1 MRKSILNGILVIVLV
16 GVGFGAGYVFR
27 QTSHKADSLP
37 VIGNVPSFTLTNQL
51 GEEVSSDSFKGK
63 IRVVTFLF
71 PYCDEY
77 CPLIA
82 LNLMS
87 LEHLLKESH
96 LENEVQLVAYNVD
109 PEHTGS
115 SQMAEFMKQ
124 YGWDPQNTHWQFLT
138 GKPEEIKRI
147 VRDAYFVYYKQVSV
161 ASEDSVA
168 AEEKK
173 KGEYVPSPEV
183 KNDLAD
189 SVNPDYDIVHNDVVA
204 IVDAKGRIRK
214 IIDDADHASGEQIFS
229 IVQKLLPARK

>member
-1 MRKSILNGILVIVLV
+1 MRKGILNTILFILLI
-16 GVGFGAGYVFR
+16 GAGFIAGYVYR
-27 QTSHKADSLP
+27 LKSGKIDSLP
-37 VIGNVPSFTLTNQL
+37 VIGKVPSYTLTNQL
-51 GEEVSSDSFKGK
+51 GKKVSSETFNGK
-63 IRVVTFLF
+63 VRVVTFLF

-82 LNLMS
+82 LNLVS

-96 LENEVQLVAYNVD
+96 LENEVQIVAYNVD

-138 GKPEEIKRI
+138 GKPSEIKKI
-147 VRDAYFVYYKQVSV
+147 VRDSYFVYYKQVSV

-189 SVNPDYDIVHNDVVA
+189 RVNPDYDIVHNDAVA

-214 IIDDADHASGEQIFS
+214 IIDDADHASGEQLFD
-229 IVQKLLPARK
+229 IVQKLLPERK